1 MVCLWLQTVIITQVI
16 SRNKGAASSLLTVL
30 GMCMTHSKINKWAK
44 KKLWQ
49 LLQVDMILPVVY
61 KDATDIHF

>member
-1 MVCLWLQTVIITQVI
+1 MFMAASITQVI
-16 SRNKGAASSLLTVL
+16 SRNKGAASSLLTVF
-30 GMCMTHSKINKWAK
+30 GMCIKHSKLNKWVK

-61 KDATDIHF
+61 KDITDIHF

>member
-1 MVCLWLQTVIITQVI
+1 MFMATNIITHVI
-16 SRNKGAASSLLTVL
+16 SRNKKKTASSLLTVL